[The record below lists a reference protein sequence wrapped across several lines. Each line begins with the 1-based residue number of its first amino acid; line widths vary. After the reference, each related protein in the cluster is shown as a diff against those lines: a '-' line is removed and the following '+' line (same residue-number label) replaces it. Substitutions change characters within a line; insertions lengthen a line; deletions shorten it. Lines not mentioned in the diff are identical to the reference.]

1 MVDTK
6 NLKSETRR
14 DFLYL
19 AAGGMGAVG
28 VASAVWPLVDS
39 MNPAADTLAVAET
52 EVNISSIEVG
62 QAITVIWQGKPIFIR
77 HRTKAEIQEAK
88 NTDISILR
96 DKQTDEDRVE
106 KPEWLVMV
114 GICTHLGCIP
124 LGNKSGQTKG
134 EFNGWFCPCHGSHYD
149 ESGRIRKG
157 PAPTNLPIPP
167 YTFVTDSLIRI
178 G

>member
-88 NTDISILR
+88 TPIYQFFAIN
-96 DKQTDEDRVE
+96 
-106 KPEWLVMV
+106 KP
-114 GICTHLGCIP
+114 
-124 LGNKSGQTKG
+124 TKT
-134 EFNGWFCPCHGSHYD
+134 
-149 ESGRIRKG
+149 
-157 PAPTNLPIPP
+157 A
-167 YTFVTDSLIRI
+167 
-178 G
+178 